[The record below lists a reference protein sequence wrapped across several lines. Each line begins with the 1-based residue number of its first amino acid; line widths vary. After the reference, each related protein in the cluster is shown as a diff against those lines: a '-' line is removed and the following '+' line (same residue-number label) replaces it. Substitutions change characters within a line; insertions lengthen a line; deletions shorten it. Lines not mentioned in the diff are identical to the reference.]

1 MKKLRLLQ
9 FILLFSTTLFA
20 QKFTLEGVVKD
31 HSANALEGATV
42 YVQSIKDSIPLSYGI
57 TNNNGEFSLQVNTE
71 TDTKAIF
78 NIAYLGYKPFRRDI
92 AVPNGKQLNM
102 GAVTLED
109 QIEQLN
115 VVSVIARAAPILIK
129 KDTIEYNASS
139 FKTLPNDKAEDLLK
153 KLPGIEIDL
162 DGNIT
167 MNGIEVEAINVDGMQ
182 FFGEKKGD
190 IALKNLPSNVISKV
204 QVTDYKTNQQ
214 KFTGEESD
222 SGTKEINLTI
232 KKGKNRAT
240 FGDVKLGYGTDEKYQ
255 ANANVFQLVDGKQLG
270 LISGTNNINMSKGFN
285 ALPDTDTSNGYIE
298 SDFVGANFTKGKW
311 NETRINGNY
320 RYSAQSTD
328 REQKSLTENFLPDLN
343 YITDSESTSFN
354 DSDSHKAGGDLK
366 FIIKSKNKQ
375 SSNKV
380 QISNEIDANV
390 ENSESGSI
398 TNKKS
403 EYTNGDLVSDYY
415 AKNESVS
422 ESYDINNEFSVTT
435 ITGKRD
441 YLNIRLDTDFSK
453 GNSDS
458 KNYSE
463 NYIERLSSNVVQDQ
477 INNTDSY
484 SSTIRLS
491 AFWSKE
497 LFTNFRIMPRY
508 TASINS
514 QKNEKYIYDF
524 DDTTS
529 DYDDFNEVI
538 SSDSRYST
546 TTIRPALRLRYEYQD
561 FRFEVEGGYTN
572 TYRNYTDKLVVA
584 RDFKTDFEYATYSAR
599 IRYRDKNGYK
609 NINLNYNQS
618 VDLPSVSQLQ
628 PVEDVSDITHIRI
641 GNPFLEPE
649 INHNI
654 SFQYQN
660 NLAFNN
666 INITG
671 NVRAEFVQDKII
683 SSTIT
688 DQDLIKNTT
697 YTNIN
702 GDYSYSGNAAI
713 SKSYYSKKT
722 NININARLNGSYK
735 NSLSIQN
742 AIKFTAKTT
751 TVKPSLS
758 FKYSYDS
765 KLDFSA
771 AYSYSTTNSVYDT
784 DAFNDN
790 KYFVQNVDFES
801 SVFFIKNVF
810 LSNKVSYRYNSRV
823 GDDFDGDAVFW
834 NAGLGI
840 ELWDNQATLTL
851 VGYDVLGKNN
861 GYRRSVTETTIQD
874 VESNILEQYFM
885 LNFTYK
891 FGRFA
896 GQKMNIGEG
905 RDSRR
910 GGDFGGGSRRR

>member
-1 MKKLRLLQ
+1 MKKLLLLPV
-9 FILLFSTTLFA
+9 ILLFSATLFA

-31 HSANALEGATV
+31 QSNNLLEGATV
-42 YVQSIKDSIPLSYGI
+42 YVQSIKDSIPMSYSI
-57 TNNNGEFSLQVNTE
+57 TNNSGEFSLQVNTE
-71 TDTKAIF
+71 TDAKAIF
-78 NIAYLGYKPFRRDI
+78 NIAYLGYKPYRQDI
-92 AVPNGKQLNM
+92 TVPNGKLLNM
-102 GAVTLED
+102 GNVILED
-109 QIEQLN
+109 QIEQLH
-115 VVSVIARAAPILIK
+115 VVSIIGKAPPILIK
-129 KDTIEYNASS
+129 RDTIEYNADS

-167 MNGIEVEAINVDGMQ
+167 MNGIEVEAINVDGMR
-182 FFGEKKGD
+182 FFGEKKGE

-204 QVTDYKTNQQ
+204 QVTDYKTNMQ

-222 SGTKEINLTI
+222 SGTKELNLTI

-240 FGDVKLGYGTDEKYQ
+240 FGDVKIGYGTDEKYQ
-255 ANANVFQLVDGKQLG
+255 VNANVFQLVDGKQYG
-270 LISGTNNINMSKGFN
+270 LISGTNNINMSRGFN
-285 ALPDTDTSNGYIE
+285 ALPDTDTSNGYVE
-298 SDFVGANFTKGKW
+298 SDFIGANFTKGKW
-311 NETRINGNY
+311 NETRVNGNY

-328 REQKSLTENFLPDLN
+328 REQKSHAENFLPDLN
-343 YITDSESTSFN
+343 YITDSESTSFSN
-354 DSDSHKAGGDLK
+354 SDSHNAGGDLK

-375 SSNKV
+375 SNNKV
-380 QISNEIDANV
+380 QISNEIDVNV
-390 ENSESGSI
+390 ENSESGSV

-403 EYTNGDLVSDYY
+403 EYTNGDLVSDYN
-415 AKNESVS
+415 AKSELLS
-422 ESYDINNEFSVTT
+422 ESYAINNELSVTS

-441 YLNIRLDTDFSK
+441 YLNIRLNTDFNK
-453 GNSDS
+453 ANSDG
-458 KNYSE
+458 KKYSE
-463 NYIERLSSNVVQDQ
+463 NFIERLINTIIQNQ
-477 INNTDSY
+477 INNLYSY
-484 SSTIRLS
+484 SSNILLN

-514 QKNEKYIYDF
+514 QNKENIIF
-524 DDTTS
+524 
-529 DYDDFNEVI
+529 DYDAAAGDYNDFNAVL
-538 SSDSRYST
+538 SSDSKYST
-546 TTIRPALRLRYEYQD
+546 TTIRPALRLRYEYRD
-561 FRFEVEGGYTN
+561 FRFEIEGGYTN
-572 TYRNYTDKLVVA
+572 TYRNYRDKLVVA

-618 VDLPSVSQLQ
+618 VDLPSINQLQ
-628 PVEDVSDITHIRI
+628 PVEDVSNITHIRI

-649 INHNI
+649 INHI
-654 SFQYQN
+654 VRFEYQN

-671 NVRAEFVQDKII
+671 NVRAQFVQDKII
-683 SSTIT
+683 SATIT
-688 DQDLIKNTT
+688 NEDLIKNTT
-697 YTNIN
+697 YANIN

-713 SKSYYSKKT
+713 SKSYYSKKS
-722 NININARLNGSYK
+722 NINLNARLNGSYK

-751 TVKPSLS
+751 NIKPSLS

-765 KLDFSA
+765 KLDLSTS
-771 AYSYSTTNSVYDT
+771 YSYSKTTSVYDT

-790 KYFVQNVDFES
+790 NYFVQNVDFES

-823 GDDFDGDAVFW
+823 GDEFDGDAVFW

-840 ELWDNQATLTL
+840 ELWDNKATLTL

-861 GYRRSVTETTIQD
+861 GYRRVVTETSIED
-874 VESNILEQYFM
+874 IESNILEQYFM

-891 FGRFA
+891 FGNFA
-896 GQKMNIGEG
+896 GQKMNIDGR

-910 GGDFGGGSRRR
+910 GAGFRGGSRGR